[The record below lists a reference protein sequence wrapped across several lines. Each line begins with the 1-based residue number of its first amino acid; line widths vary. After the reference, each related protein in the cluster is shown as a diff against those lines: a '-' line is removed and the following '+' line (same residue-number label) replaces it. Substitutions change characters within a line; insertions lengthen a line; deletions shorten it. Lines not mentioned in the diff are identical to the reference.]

1 MQRDEKQLILLL
13 RDESTRREAF
23 AEVVR
28 TYQEPLYRMV
38 RRIVLIHEDADD
50 VLQNTFIKAW
60 QGLDKF
66 RGDSSLG
73 TWLYRIASHEALD
86 HLERNKRLC
95 ASIDDDEHPG
105 HMSLASRLE
114 SDPYFDGDET
124 QQQLQQAIRMLPDK
138 QRAVF
143 NMKYFEEMKF
153 EEISEVFGTSVGA
166 LKASYHF
173 AVKKITAY
181 FESLD

>member
-1 MQRDEKQLILLL
+1 
-13 RDESTRREAF
+13 
-23 AEVVR
+23 
-28 TYQEPLYRMV
+28 
-38 RRIVLIHEDADD
+38 
-50 VLQNTFIKAW
+50 
-60 QGLDKF
+60 
-66 RGDSSLG
+66 
-73 TWLYRIASHEALD
+73 
-86 HLERNKRLC
+86 
-95 ASIDDDEHPG
+95 
-105 HMSLASRLE
+105 
-114 SDPYFDGDET
+114 
-124 QQQLQQAIRMLPDK
+124 MLPDK

>member
-1 MQRDEKQLILLL
+1 MTDEAELINRLKNGKQREQ
-13 RDESTRREAF
+13 AF
-23 AEVVR
+23 TELVR
-28 TYQEPLYRMV
+28 CHQERLYWQIRRMV
-38 RRIVLIHEDADD
+38 VNHEDADD
-50 VLQNTFIKAW
+50 VL
-60 QGLDKF
+60 
-66 RGDSSLG
+66 LG
-73 TWLYRIASHEALD
+73 TWLYQIALHETMNFLRKKKQM
-86 HLERNKRLC
+86 L
-95 ASIDDDEHPG
+95 SIDDEQAF
-105 HMSLASRLE
+105 MAQLSA
-114 SDPYFDGDET
+114 DPYFDGDET

>member
-1 MQRDEKQLILLL
+1 MAQL
-13 RDESTRREAF
+13 SA
-23 AEVVR
+23 
-28 TYQEPLYRMV
+28 
-38 RRIVLIHEDADD
+38 
-50 VLQNTFIKAW
+50 
-60 QGLDKF
+60 
-66 RGDSSLG
+66 
-73 TWLYRIASHEALD
+73 
-86 HLERNKRLC
+86 
-95 ASIDDDEHPG
+95 
-105 HMSLASRLE
+105 
-114 SDPYFDGDET
+114 DPYFDGDET

-181 FESLD
+181 FENLD

>member
-105 HMSLASRLE
+105 HMSWPAVWRVTPILMVTRWNCSFRRPLLRYLTS
-114 SDPYFDGDET
+114 SDWCST
-124 QQQLQQAIRMLPDK
+124 
-138 QRAVF
+138 
-143 NMKYFEEMKF
+143 
-153 EEISEVFGTSVGA
+153 
-166 LKASYHF
+166 
-173 AVKKITAY
+173 
-181 FESLD
+181 